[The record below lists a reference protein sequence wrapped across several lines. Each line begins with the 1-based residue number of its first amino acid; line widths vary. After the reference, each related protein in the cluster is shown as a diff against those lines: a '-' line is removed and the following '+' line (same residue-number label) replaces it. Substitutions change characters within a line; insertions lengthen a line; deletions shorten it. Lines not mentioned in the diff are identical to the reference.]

1 MENRLAWMGTADKR
15 VTVLVTGSNGLIG
28 AKVVDAWR
36 ESGRYRP
43 VGLARSAG
51 PQTDVVAD
59 ITDIDAVEAAMQ
71 GVDAVVHL
79 AATSAVG
86 SEWDAVR
93 DSNLIGTYNVFEAA
107 RRAGVEKVVF
117 ASSNHAVGTFETSNQ
132 PELYDLDDD
141 RAIDHTAEIQP
152 DSLYGV
158 SKAYGEAMARYYV
171 DHHGM
176 SAVCL
181 RIGSWTGD
189 DGPMA
194 PANLWDPG
202 TDDDSEVLAKRRRFR
217 ATWLSDRDG
226 IHLIECALETP
237 KRWFLCYG
245 ISNNP
250 RRFWDI
256 EHAREGIGYIPK
268 DSTPEE
274 IRPGER

>member
-1 MENRLAWMGTADKR
+1 MDANSGQQRR
-15 VTVLVTGSNGLIG
+15 VLVTGANGLIG
-28 AKVVDAWR
+28 RTVMDAWR
-36 ESGRYRP
+36 ASERYEP
-43 VGLARSAG
+43 VGLARSTG
-51 PQTDVVAD
+51 PYADFVVDIVDLEALVVAMEG
-59 ITDIDAVEAAMQ
+59 I
-71 GVDAVVHL
+71 DAVVHL

-117 ASSNHAVGTFETSNQ
+117 ASSNHAVGTFETSSR
-132 PELYDLDDD
+132 PELYDLDDG
-141 RAIDHTAEIQP
+141 RQIDHTVEIQP

-158 SKAYGEAMARYYV
+158 SKAYGEAMGRFYV
-171 DHHGM
+171 DHHGL
-176 SAVCL
+176 SVVCL
-181 RIGSWTGD
+181 RIGSWTGAD
-189 DGPMA
+189 APMS
-194 PANLWDPG
+194 PVSLWDPSR
-202 TDDDSEVLAKRRRFR
+202 DDEPDIEANRRRYR

-245 ISNNP
+245 VSNNP

-256 EHAREGIGYIPK
+256 EHARQGIGFNPQ

-274 IRPGER
+274 IMPERR